1 MNTKDNKSIVKNTR
15 SQRRTLAIRISFY
28 VETNENIENENDITV
43 KLDNIDCIYNN
54 RTFTITTKI
63 INTKILRNRDATA
76 THIRCITLEIK
87 VKGKIDIITDDIIKK
102 IEINKADIAIYY
114 KNKIIKWQPATIEEY
129 YWYKLSR

>member
-1 MNTKDNKSIVKNTR
+1 M
-15 SQRRTLAIRISFY
+15 
-28 VETNENIENENDITV
+28 

-54 RTFTITTKI
+54 KTFTVTTKI
-63 INTKILRNRDATA
+63 INTKILRNREATS

-102 IEINKADIAIYY
+102 IEINKADIEIYY

-129 YWYKLSR
+129 YWYKLSI